1 MMQKL
6 KKMLLIHS
14 QKPVN
19 RKGFVIIVT
28 FFLISGLSSYSQ
40 EGDKFNVLFIIS
52 DDLTTTAVS
61 SYENT
66 ACYTPNIDRLASEGM
81 RYTRAY
87 CQFPVCG
94 PSRASMMFGYYP
106 NATESYGYVSGR
118 EIVGHE
124 KKSWAQLFK
133 DNGYYTARVS
143 KIYHMGVPGDIE
155 KGSDGAD
162 DEESWTERFN
172 SQGPEWKAAGEAELV
187 QNNPF
192 GSLPRQGGNVMTIVQ
207 ADGDDFVH
215 SDGKT
220 ALKACELIRKHKDKP
235 FFLAVG
241 FVRPHVP
248 FVAPKKYF
256 DLYPYQQMVLPPIV
270 AKDWDDIPERG
281 INYVTS
287 VKARMTEE
295 QEKKAVA
302 GYYATVTY
310 MDAQVGMVLKTIEEE
325 GLENNTI
332 VIFTSDHGFHL
343 GEHRF
348 WMKVGLHEESARVPL
363 IIKVPGKNPGVCHS
377 FAELLDLYPT
387 IADLTGM
394 KPVNQIQG
402 KSLVKTL
409 DEPDFIVRDIAFSS
423 SYSSFLLRDKKW
435 AFIQYGEKEDSGKE
449 LYDMEYD
456 SKQYNNLAMN
466 PIYEQVVKDFQ
477 EKLKVKLEEVRKNDL
492 GIDYTRKSISD
503 DK

>member
-1 MMQKL
+1 
-6 KKMLLIHS
+6 
-14 QKPVN
+14 
-19 RKGFVIIVT
+19 
-28 FFLISGLSSYSQ
+28 
-40 EGDKFNVLFIIS
+40 
-52 DDLTTTAVS
+52 
-61 SYENT
+61 
-66 ACYTPNIDRLASEGM
+66 
-81 RYTRAY
+81 
-87 CQFPVCG
+87 
-94 PSRASMMFGYYP
+94 
-106 NATESYGYVSGR
+106 
-118 EIVGHE
+118 
-124 KKSWAQLFK
+124 
-133 DNGYYTARVS
+133 
-143 KIYHMGVPGDIE
+143 
-155 KGSDGAD
+155 
-162 DEESWTERFN
+162 
-172 SQGPEWKAAGEAELV
+172 
-187 QNNPF
+187 
-192 GSLPRQGGNVMTIVQ
+192 LPRQGGNVMTIVQ